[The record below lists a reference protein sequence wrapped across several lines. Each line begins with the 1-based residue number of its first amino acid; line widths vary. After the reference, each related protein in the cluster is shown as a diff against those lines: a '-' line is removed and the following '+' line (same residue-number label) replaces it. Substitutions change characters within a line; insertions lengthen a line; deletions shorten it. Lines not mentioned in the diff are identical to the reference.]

1 MAADDPAA
9 GPGAAPTPEPAQA
22 DGPVPGPAGGPL
34 VVVCLRHAAAR
45 ADVDLLTGAVR
56 PAAHGAGPAAAELAA
71 LELGLRF
78 AAAWQGR
85 VLAVSA
91 GPPAADETLRDA
103 LAAGAAEVL
112 RVDWPEADY
121 LDGLAADEQALA
133 AALAGALRPGRP
145 ALVLCGDR
153 SADRGTGALPAFL
166 AHELG
171 AAQAL
176 GLVSLAL
183 PGDESG
189 PAAAEAGITQ
199 HEPPA
204 DEVLAAG
211 AGRVDGRGAV
221 SVASGGGAAAE
232 AGPAQEAGGLGV
244 VGERRLPGGWRER
257 LWIGLPAVCSVEA
270 AGISLRRAP
279 LDAMLASRRAGVP
292 VVRPAAA
299 AAGSRD
305 RLIAGPPRPYRP
317 RTHEVPAAPTGPAR
331 ERLAELSGVL
341 VQRNPPTLLGPA
353 TPEEAAAALLDFLR
367 KTGSGEGPAEPRS

>member
-9 GPGAAPTPEPAQA
+9 
-22 DGPVPGPAGGPL
+22 GPL

-45 ADVDLLTGAVR
+45 PDVDLLTGAVR
-56 PAAHGAGPAAAELAA
+56 PPVHGAGPAPAELAA

-78 AAAWQGR
+78 AEAWPGR
-85 VLAVSA
+85 VLAVTA
-91 GPPAADETLRDA
+91 GPPVAEATLRDA

-121 LDGLAADEQALA
+121 LDGLATDEHALA
-133 AALAGALRPGRP
+133 AALAAALRPRRP

-176 GLVSLAL
+176 GLVSLTL
-183 PGDESG
+183 PGDASG
-189 PAAAEAGITQ
+189 PAAAD
-199 HEPPA
+199 P
-204 DEVLAAG
+204 G
-211 AGRVDGRGAV
+211 ATRL
-221 SVASGGGAAAE
+221 
-232 AGPAQEAGGLGV
+232 GL
-244 VGERRLPGGWRER
+244 VGERRLAGGWRER
-257 LWIGLPAVCSVEA
+257 LRISLPAVCSVEA
-270 AGISLRRAP
+270 AGISLRRAA

-299 AAGSRD
+299 AAGSRA
-305 RLIAGPPRPYRP
+305 RGGGGAPPPYRP
-317 RTHEVPAAPTGPAR
+317 RNHEVPAAPAGAAR

-341 VQRNPPTLLGPA
+341 VQRDPPMLLGPA

>member
-9 GPGAAPTPEPAQA
+9 GPVPASAPVQAGA
-22 DGPVPGPAGGPL
+22 PVPAPGGGPL

-45 ADVDLLTGAVR
+45 PDVDLLTGAVR
-56 PAAHGAGPAAAELAA
+56 PPVHGAGPALAELAA

-78 AAAWQGR
+78 AAAWRGE
-85 VLAVSA
+85 VLAVTA
-91 GPPAADETLRDA
+91 GPRAAEATLRDA

-133 AALAGALRPGRP
+133 AALAGALRPRRP

-183 PGDESG
+183 PGDAPG
-189 PAAAEAGITQ
+189 P
-199 HEPPA
+199 
-204 DEVLAAG
+204 
-211 AGRVDGRGAV
+211 
-221 SVASGGGAAAE
+221 AAAE
-232 AGPAQEAGGLGV
+232 AGPAQEAEGLAL

-257 LWIGLPAVCSVEA
+257 LWIGLPAVCSAEA

-299 AAGSRD
+299 ASGSRE

-317 RTHEVPAAPTGPAR
+317 RTHEVPAAPAGPAR

-341 VQRNPPTLLGPA
+341 VQRDPPTLLGPA
-353 TPEEAAAALLDFLR
+353 TPEVAAAALLDFLR

>member
-1 MAADDPAA
+1 MAAGDPSAGPAQAGAPPVPAA
-9 GPGAAPTPEPAQA
+9 GA
-22 DGPVPGPAGGPL
+22 GPL

-45 ADVDLLTGAVR
+45 PDVDLLTGAVR
-56 PAAHGAGPAAAELAA
+56 PPVHGAGPAPAELAA

-78 AAAWQGR
+78 AAAWHGE
-85 VLAVSA
+85 VLAVTA
-91 GPPAADETLRDA
+91 GPPAAEATLRDA
-103 LAAGAAEVL
+103 LAAGAAGVL

-133 AALAGALRPGRP
+133 AALAGALGPRRP

-176 GLVSLAL
+176 GLVSLTL
-183 PGDESG
+183 PGDPDPGVTQRE
-189 PAAAEAGITQ
+189 PAAGDAPAADAGPLSEGETA
-199 HEPPA
+199 PA
-204 DEVLAAG
+204 AIA
-211 AGRVDGRGAV
+211 
-221 SVASGGGAAAE
+221 GGAAAE
-232 AGPAQEAGGLGV
+232 AGLAHEAGRLGLA
-244 VGERRLPGGWRER
+244 GERRLPGGWRER

-279 LDAMLASRRAGVP
+279 LDAMLASRRAGIP
-292 VVRPAAA
+292 VVRPPAAA
-299 AAGSRD
+299 AAQSR
-305 RLIAGPPRPYRP
+305 LAAGPPRPYRP
-317 RTHEVPAAPTGPAR
+317 RTREAPAAPAGPAR

-341 VQRNPPTLLGPA
+341 VQRDPPTLLGPA

-367 KTGSGEGPAEPRS
+367 KTGSGEGPGEPRS

>member
-1 MAADDPAA
+1 MAADDP
-9 GPGAAPTPEPAQA
+9 G
-22 DGPVPGPAGGPL
+22 GGPL

-45 ADVDLLTGAVR
+45 PDVDLLTGTVR
-56 PAAHGAGPAAAELAA
+56 PPVHGAGPAPAELAA

-78 AAAWQGR
+78 AAAWHGE
-85 VLAVSA
+85 VLAVTA
-91 GPPAADETLRDA
+91 GPPAAEATLRDA

-133 AALAGALRPGRP
+133 AALAGTLRPRRP

-183 PGDESG
+183 PGGTPG
-189 PAAAEAGITQ
+189 P
-199 HEPPA
+199 
-204 DEVLAAG
+204 
-211 AGRVDGRGAV
+211 
-221 SVASGGGAAAE
+221 AAAE
-232 AGPAQEAGGLGV
+232 AGPAQEAGGLGL
-244 VGERRLPGGWRER
+244 VGERRLPGGRRER

-270 AGISLRRAP
+270 AGITLRRAP

-299 AAGSRD
+299 VAGSRD

-317 RTHEVPAAPTGPAR
+317 RTHEVPAAPAGAAR

-341 VQRNPPTLLGPA
+341 VQRDPPMLLGPA

>member
-1 MAADDPAA
+1 MAADDP
-9 GPGAAPTPEPAQA
+9 G
-22 DGPVPGPAGGPL
+22 GGPL

-45 ADVDLLTGAVR
+45 PDVDLLTGTVR
-56 PAAHGAGPAAAELAA
+56 PPVHGAGPAPAELAA

-78 AAAWQGR
+78 AAAWHGE
-85 VLAVSA
+85 VLAVTA
-91 GPPAADETLRDA
+91 GPPAAEATLRDA

-133 AALAGALRPGRP
+133 AALAGALRPRQP
-145 ALVLCGDR
+145 VLVLCGDR

-183 PGDESG
+183 PGGTPG
-189 PAAAEAGITQ
+189 P
-199 HEPPA
+199 
-204 DEVLAAG
+204 
-211 AGRVDGRGAV
+211 
-221 SVASGGGAAAE
+221 AAAE
-232 AGPAQEAGGLGV
+232 AGPAQEAGGLGL

-317 RTHEVPAAPTGPAR
+317 RTHEVPAAPAGPAR

-341 VQRNPPTLLGPA
+341 VQRDPPALLGPA

-367 KTGSGEGPAEPRS
+367 KTGSGEGHAEPRS

>member
-1 MAADDPAA
+1 MTADDPAA
-9 GPGAAPTPEPAQA
+9 
-22 DGPVPGPAGGPL
+22 GPL

-45 ADVDLLTGAVR
+45 PDVDLLTGTVR
-56 PAAHGAGPAAAELAA
+56 PPVHGAGPAPAELAA

-78 AAAWQGR
+78 AAAWHGE
-85 VLAVSA
+85 VLAVTA
-91 GPPAADETLRDA
+91 GPPAAEATLRDA

-121 LDGLAADEQALA
+121 LDGLAADEQAQA

-176 GLVSLAL
+176 GLVSLVL
-183 PGDESG
+183 PGDASG
-189 PAAAEAGITQ
+189 PATAGPGATQREPAADDVPAADAG
-199 HEPPA
+199 
-204 DEVLAAG
+204 LAA
-211 AGRVDGRGAV
+211 
-221 SVASGGGAAAE
+221 ASGGGAAAE
-232 AGPAQEAGGLGV
+232 AGLVQQAGGLGL
-244 VGERRLPGGWRER
+244 VGERRLPRGWRER

-270 AGISLRRAP
+270 AGVSLRRAP
-279 LDAMLASRRAGVP
+279 LDAMLASRRAAIP
-292 VVRPAAA
+292 VARPH
-299 AAGSRD
+299 AGPGPPV
-305 RLIAGPPRPYRP
+305 IAGPPRPYRP
-317 RTHEVPAAPTGPAR
+317 RTHEVPPPPAGSAR

-341 VQRNPPTLLGPA
+341 VQIDPPTLLGPA

>member
-9 GPGAAPTPEPAQA
+9 GPAQA
-22 DGPVPGPAGGPL
+22 GAPVLAGAPVPAPGGGPL

-45 ADVDLLTGAVR
+45 PDVDLLTGAVR
-56 PAAHGAGPAAAELAA
+56 PPVHGAGPAPAELAA

-78 AAAWQGR
+78 AAAWHGE
-85 VLAVSA
+85 VLAVTA
-91 GPPAADETLRDA
+91 GPPAAEATLRDA

-183 PGDESG
+183 PGGTPG
-189 PAAAEAGITQ
+189 P
-199 HEPPA
+199 
-204 DEVLAAG
+204 
-211 AGRVDGRGAV
+211 
-221 SVASGGGAAAE
+221 AAAE
-232 AGPAQEAGGLGV
+232 AGPAQEAGGLGL

-317 RTHEVPAAPTGPAR
+317 RTHEVPAAPAGPAR

-341 VQRNPPTLLGPA
+341 VQRDPPTLLGPA

-367 KTGSGEGPAEPRS
+367 KTGSGEGQAEPRS

>member
-9 GPGAAPTPEPAQA
+9 
-22 DGPVPGPAGGPL
+22 GPL

-45 ADVDLLTGAVR
+45 PDVDLLTGAVR
-56 PAAHGAGPAAAELAA
+56 PPVHGAGPAPAELAA

-78 AAAWQGR
+78 AEAWPGR
-85 VLAVSA
+85 VLAVTA
-91 GPPAADETLRDA
+91 GPPVAEATLRDA

-121 LDGLAADEQALA
+121 LDGLATDEQALA
-133 AALAGALRPGRP
+133 AALAAALRPRRP

-183 PGDESG
+183 PGGASG
-189 PAAAEAGITQ
+189 PATAGPGATRREPAADDVPAADAG
-199 HEPPA
+199 
-204 DEVLAAG
+204 LAA
-211 AGRVDGRGAV
+211 
-221 SVASGGGAAAE
+221 ASGGGAAAE
-232 AGPAQEAGGLGV
+232 AGLVQQAGGLGL

-270 AGISLRRAP
+270 AGISLRRAA
-279 LDAMLASRRAGVP
+279 LDAMLTSRRAGVP

-299 AAGSRD
+299 AAGSRA
-305 RLIAGPPRPYRP
+305 RLVAGPPRPYRP
-317 RTHEVPAAPTGPAR
+317 RTHEVPAAPAGAAR

-341 VQRNPPTLLGPA
+341 VQRDPPMLLGPA

>member
-9 GPGAAPTPEPAQA
+9 GPAQA
-22 DGPVPGPAGGPL
+22 GAPVLAGAPVPAPGGGPL

-45 ADVDLLTGAVR
+45 PDVDLLTGAVR
-56 PAAHGAGPAAAELAA
+56 PPVHGAGPAPAELAA

-78 AAAWQGR
+78 AAAWHGE
-85 VLAVSA
+85 VLAVTA
-91 GPPAADETLRDA
+91 GPPAAEATLRDA

-133 AALAGALRPGRP
+133 AALAGALRPGQP

-183 PGDESG
+183 PGGTPG
-189 PAAAEAGITQ
+189 P
-199 HEPPA
+199 
-204 DEVLAAG
+204 
-211 AGRVDGRGAV
+211 
-221 SVASGGGAAAE
+221 AAAE
-232 AGPAQEAGGLGV
+232 AGPAQEAGGLGL

-317 RTHEVPAAPTGPAR
+317 RTHEVPAAPAGPAR

-341 VQRNPPTLLGPA
+341 VQRDPPTLLGPA

-367 KTGSGEGPAEPRS
+367 KTGSGEGQAEPRS

>member
-9 GPGAAPTPEPAQA
+9 
-22 DGPVPGPAGGPL
+22 GPL
-34 VVVCLRHAAAR
+34 VVVCLRHATAR
-45 ADVDLLTGAVR
+45 PDVDLLTGTVR
-56 PAAHGAGPAAAELAA
+56 PPVHGAGPAPAELAA

-78 AAAWQGR
+78 AAAWHGE
-85 VLAVSA
+85 VLAVTA
-91 GPPAADETLRDA
+91 GPPAAEATLRDA

-133 AALAGALRPGRP
+133 AALAGTLRPRRP

-176 GLVSLAL
+176 GLVSLAI
-183 PGDESG
+183 GD
-189 PAAAEAGITQ
+189 AETGQ
-199 HEPPA
+199 
-204 DEVLAAG
+204 
-211 AGRVDGRGAV
+211 RG
-221 SVASGGGAAAE
+221 
-232 AGPAQEAGGLGV
+232 L

-270 AGISLRRAP
+270 AGVSLRRAP
-279 LDAMLASRRAGVP
+279 LDAMLASRRAAIP
-292 VVRPAAA
+292 VSRPR
-299 AAGSRD
+299 AGPGTPV
-305 RLIAGPPRPYRP
+305 IAGPPRPYRP
-317 RTHEVPAAPTGPAR
+317 RTHEVPPAPAGSAR

-341 VQRNPPTLLGPA
+341 VQIDPPTLLGPA
-353 TPEEAAAALLDFLR
+353 SPAEAARALLGFLQR
-367 KTGSGEGPAEPRS
+367 TGAAQGDP

>member
-1 MAADDPAA
+1 
-9 GPGAAPTPEPAQA
+9 
-22 DGPVPGPAGGPL
+22 
-34 VVVCLRHAAAR
+34 
-45 ADVDLLTGAVR
+45 
-56 PAAHGAGPAAAELAA
+56 
-71 LELGLRF
+71 
-78 AAAWQGR
+78 
-85 VLAVSA
+85 
-91 GPPAADETLRDA
+91 
-103 LAAGAAEVL
+103 
-112 RVDWPEADY
+112 VDWPEADY

-133 AALAGALRPGRP
+133 AALAGALRPGQP

-183 PGDESG
+183 PGGTPG
-189 PAAAEAGITQ
+189 P
-199 HEPPA
+199 
-204 DEVLAAG
+204 
-211 AGRVDGRGAV
+211 
-221 SVASGGGAAAE
+221 AAAE
-232 AGPAQEAGGLGV
+232 AGPAQEAGGLGL

-317 RTHEVPAAPTGPAR
+317 RTHEVPAAPAGPAR

-341 VQRNPPTLLGPA
+341 VQRDPPTLLGPA

-367 KTGSGEGPAEPRS
+367 KTGSGEGQAEPRS